1 MGLVRGLSS
10 LRGLTR
16 RSPKSNFKKVI
27 KDPLIDTEK
36 LDDD

>member
-1 MGLVRGLSS
+1 MGLYRGLGG

-16 RSPKSNFKKVI
+16 RSPKSNFKKVV

-36 LDDD
+36 LDED